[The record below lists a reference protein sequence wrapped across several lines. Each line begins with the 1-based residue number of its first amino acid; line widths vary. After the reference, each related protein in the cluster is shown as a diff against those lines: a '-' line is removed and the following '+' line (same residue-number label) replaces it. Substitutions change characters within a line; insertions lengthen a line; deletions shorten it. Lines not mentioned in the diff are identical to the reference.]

1 MTDTSGPLAGRIAL
15 VTGASGGVGQG
26 IARQLAGAGASV
38 VLHCRQAVAVAGE
51 LVREI
56 GDAVVVSGD
65 LTREEEC
72 RRVVGE
78 AVGWRGR
85 LDVLVNNAGIQP
97 VKGLAELTVA
107 EWQEL
112 QQANV
117 TSAFACTQ
125 EAAAVMAGQGGG
137 SIIHIA
143 SIEGTRPSPG
153 HTHYSVSKAA
163 LIMHARAASLEYGP
177 LGIRVNT
184 VSPGLIDRPGLTDS
198 WPEGVDR
205 WQAAAPLRRL
215 GSPADI
221 GAACVFLASDA
232 ASWITGVDLPVDGG
246 VSARPGW

>member
-15 VTGASGGVGQG
+15 VTGASGGIGQG

-38 VLHCRQAVAVAGE
+38 VLHCRRAAGLAEE
-51 LVREI
+51 LAREI

-72 RRVVGE
+72 RRVVRE
-78 AVGWRGR
+78 AAEWRGR

-97 VKGLAELTVA
+97 VKPLAELTVA
-107 EWQEL
+107 DWQEL

-117 TSAFACTQ
+117 TSAFTCTQ
-125 EAAAVMAGQGGG
+125 EAAPLMAPRGGG

-184 VSPGLIDRPGLTDS
+184 ISPGLIARPGLTAT
-198 WPEGVDR
+198 WPEGVTR
-205 WQAAAPLRRL
+205 WHTAAPLHRL
-215 GSPADI
+215 GTPADI